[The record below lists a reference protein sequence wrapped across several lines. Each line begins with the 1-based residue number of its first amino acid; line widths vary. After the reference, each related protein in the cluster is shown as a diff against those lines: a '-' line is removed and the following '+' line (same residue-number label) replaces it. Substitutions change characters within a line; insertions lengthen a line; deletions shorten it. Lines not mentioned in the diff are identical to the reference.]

1 MSQNSDSQPSV
12 TTPISPVAIT
22 TLFDMEIPFRSSYQL
37 KAYQFV
43 SSSPEQ
49 SHPKIVLV
57 SGLHGNEVTP
67 IYAVNQLQK
76 IIQRYSL
83 QQGSVDIIPVVNT
96 LGLDQTMKRFPLDYK
111 DINKIFPG
119 DPEGSVS
126 YRIAHVV
133 QDFCAP
139 HDWVI
144 CLHSG
149 GAHVR
154 DIPQV
159 RMVREQE
166 DVSRCF
172 SLPFIWKRQGIG
184 GTASLLDICNT
195 RKQNVLYF
203 SAGRGETLDLSLA
216 SHVVK
221 ALVEFLV
228 HLHMLPTECLQ
239 EFSSVSSYGNSIC
252 VEDEHIS
259 ECRSQHSG
267 FFISEK
273 NIGDIV
279 QSGDILG
286 YIENVIGGERVE
298 TILAP
303 WNALVVGI
311 RCNPIVYPQE
321 LLLKLAQ
328 IP

>member
-1 MSQNSDSQPSV
+1 MSQNSDIQTASSSSV
-12 TTPISPVAIT
+12 VSIT

-43 SSSPEQ
+43 SSSQEQ
-49 SHPKIVLV
+49 SHPKVVIV
-57 SGLHGNEVTP
+57 SGLYGNEVTP

-76 IIQRYSL
+76 IIQKYPL
-83 QQGSVDIIPVVNT
+83 QQGSMDIIPVVNS

-133 QDFCAP
+133 QEFCAS

-159 RMVREQE
+159 RVVKEQE
-166 DVSRCF
+166 DISTCF
-172 SLPFIWKRQGIG
+172 SLPLIWKRQEIG
-184 GTASLLDICNT
+184 GTASLLDVCNK

-203 SAGRGETLDLSLA
+203 SAGRGETLDVSLA
-216 SHVVK
+216 TYLVK

-228 HLHMLPTECLQ
+228 HMHMLPIESMQ
-239 EFSSVSSYGNSIC
+239 EFSTVFAYNTSIC
-252 VEDEHIS
+252 VSDEHMS
-259 ECRSQHSG
+259 ECRCQHSG

-279 QSGDILG
+279 RSGEVLG
-286 YIENVIGGERVE
+286 YIEHVVGGERVE

-303 WNALVVGI
+303 WDALVVGV

-321 LLLKLAQ
+321 FLLKLAK
-328 IP
+328 IV